1 MLNYAYNKINLINN
15 IIEYKI
21 ELQREKG
28 GKQMNKLFEI
38 GDLSFYKEDF
48 LDNIDE
54 FNDIIDI
61 IKELSNEL
69 SYEEIEVVGN
79 NECCEKTNK
88 NYIVE
93 IQGFIDE
100 EDSFITKKEAE
111 ELSKN
116 GELGLLDLFVIRIY
130 MCLECRKW
138 IIDILE

>member
-1 MLNYAYNKINLINN
+1 
-15 IIEYKI
+15 
-21 ELQREKG
+21 
-28 GKQMNKLFEI
+28 MNKLFEI

-54 FNDIIDI
+54 FSDIIDI

-100 EDSFITKKEAE
+100 KDSFITKKEAE

-130 MCLECRKW
+130 MCLECKKW

>member
-1 MLNYAYNKINLINN
+1 MLNYGYNKINLINN

-21 ELQREKG
+21 ELQSEKG

-54 FNDIIDI
+54 FSDIIDI

-130 MCLECRKW
+130 MCLECKKW

>member
-1 MLNYAYNKINLINN
+1 
-15 IIEYKI
+15 
-21 ELQREKG
+21 
-28 GKQMNKLFEI
+28 MNKLFGI

-54 FNDIIDI
+54 FSDIIDI

-69 SYEEIEVVGN
+69 TYEEIEVVGN
-79 NECCEKTNK
+79 NECCEKTNE

-100 EDSFITKKEAE
+100 EDSFITKREAE
-111 ELSKN
+111 LLSKN

>member
-21 ELQREKG
+21 ELQSEKG

-54 FNDIIDI
+54 FSDIIDI

-130 MCLECRKW
+130 MCLECKKW

>member
-1 MLNYAYNKINLINN
+1 
-15 IIEYKI
+15 
-21 ELQREKG
+21 
-28 GKQMNKLFEI
+28 MNKLFEI

-61 IKELSNEL
+61 IKELRNEL

-79 NECCEKTNK
+79 NDCCEKTNK

-116 GELGLLDLFVIRIY
+116 GGLGLLDLFVIRIY
-130 MCLECRKW
+130 MCLECKKW